1 MATINI
7 TDDPVFDA
15 EAYEEA
21 REEEWQRF
29 VRSTPVCSECRRHVA
44 EVDDYYYELD
54 TDVFLCESCMRKK
67 MRCIK

>member
-1 MATINI
+1 MPYFEIW
-7 TDDPVFDA
+7 DDPVADA